1 MKNNPLLVVAA
12 VGVGWVA
19 TLCLARAQNGVVSPT
34 SAAALPAPMSASD
47 DILLKLLAVE
57 KNLQTKIQDDIKNG
71 RRSTEKELAPEV
83 RALDALLAAHKGVKN
98 DALAQVAM
106 AKGILSFDCGEED
119 LGNQLLKQLI
129 KDYPGTFTA
138 QDAAAFIKSEKG
150 AANYV
155 AEFNAIRRQMV
166 GQTVPDFQVNDID
179 GLPHSAVNYRGKV
192 VLLDF
197 WSTACVPC
205 IVEMPNVQKVYA
217 KYQGQGFEVL
227 GVDEDNDMNDKVKLT
242 AFLKTHNMSWSE
254 CYGGDSLISQK
265 FHIMP
270 LPANYLV
277 DRDGTIIGMD
287 LLGKDLDVAV
297 AKAVAAK

>member
-1 MKNNPLLVVAA
+1 MKNNPLVVVVA

-34 SAAALPAPMSASD
+34 SAAALPAPMSTSD

-57 KNLQTKIQDDIKNG
+57 KDLQTKIQDDIKNG
-71 RRSTEKELAPEV
+71 RRPTEKELAPEV
-83 RALDALLAAHKGVKN
+83 QALDALLAAHKGVKN

-106 AKGILSFDCGEED
+106 AKGILSFDCGKED
-119 LGNQLLKQLI
+119 LGNQLLNRLI

-155 AEFNAIRRQMV
+155 AEFNAIRRQLV
-166 GQTVPDFQVNDID
+166 GQPVPDFQIKDLA
-179 GLPHSAVNYRGKV
+179 GLPHSAANYRGEV
-192 VLLDF
+192 VLVDF
-197 WSTACVPC
+197 WSTVCAPC
-205 IVEMPNVQKVYA
+205 LTEMPNVQKVYA
-217 KYQGQGFEVL
+217 KYQGRGFEIL
-227 GVDEDNDMNDKVKLT
+227 GVDEDSDKSDKAKL
-242 AFLKTHNMSWSE
+242 AVFLKTHNMSWPE
-254 CYGGDSLISQK
+254 CYGGDNLISQK

-277 DRDGTIIGMD
+277 GRDGKIIGMD
-287 LLGKDLDVAV
+287 LFGDDLDEAV
-297 AKAVAAK
+297 AKALAVK